1 MATGEVAAPV
11 DVRAKRSRI
20 AGIDVARGI
29 ALIGMAATHVV
40 PTDNDDYSLT
50 AVGWLFA
57 GKASALFAVLAG
69 VSLAIVTGGRN
80 PFSGKDLRRS
90 RVTIAVRAALVGLLG
105 LLLAATD
112 TYVAVILAYY
122 AVFFLLTLP
131 FLGLRARTLA
141 LLAVAWALLSPQLSY
156 LLRTQLL
163 PDPPRDQVDLE
174 MLLTQPFTA
183 LHGLLFTGYYPAFTW
198 LTYLLAGL
206 AIGRIDL
213 RSTRVAGWLLGTGA
227 VLAAAAWG
235 VSAYLLGLVGASA
248 TLRTSTGSIELVGG
262 ELNRYEWY
270 GVTTAGVPQWLLLAG
285 PHSGTTFDLLHTTGT
300 AMAVLGACLLLA
312 RGIGVRLLRP
322 LAAVGSMTLTL
333 YTLHVLSLA
342 GPIQW
347 PAPGWYAAQVLLALV
362 AAPLWLMRFRRGPL
376 EELVHD
382 VSTSAGLKA
391 VPREAAALE

>member
-1 MATGEVAAPV
+1 MADAAAPPV

-29 ALIGMAATHVV
+29 ALIGMAATHMV
-40 PTDNDDYSLT
+40 PTANDDYSLT
-50 AVGWLFA
+50 IVGWLFA

-90 RVTIAVRAALVGLLG
+90 RVTIAVRAALIGVLG
-105 LLLAATD
+105 LLLAATE

-141 LLAVAWALLSPQLSY
+141 VLAVAWALLSPQISY
-156 LLRTQLL
+156 LVRTTLL
-163 PDPPRDQVDLE
+163 PDAPNDQVDLA

-183 LHGLLFTGYYPAFTW
+183 AHALLFTGYYPAATW

-206 AIGRIDL
+206 ALGRLDL
-213 RSTRVAGWLLGTGA
+213 RRARVAGWVLGAGA
-227 VLAAAAWG
+227 VLAVASWA
-235 VSAYLLGLVGASA
+235 VSSYLLDALGTSA
-248 TLRTSTGSIELVGG
+248 VLRSENGPVELVGRQ
-262 ELNRYEWY
+262 LNQYEWY
-270 GVTTAGVPQWLLLAG
+270 GVTTAGQPQWLLVAG
-285 PHSGTTFDLLHTTGT
+285 AHSGTTFDLLHTTGT
-300 AMAVLGACLLLA
+300 AMVVLGACLLLA
-312 RGIGVRLLRP
+312 RGVGVRLLRP

-347 PAPGWYAAQVLLALV
+347 PAPAWYTAQVLIALV

-382 VSTSAGLKA
+382 ISTTAGRKA
-391 VPREAAALE
+391 VPAPLA